1 MCGLVGIYSSNM
13 VMKHKDVLSSML
25 YLDTWRGSDSTG
37 VAALRQNAD
46 THILK
51 STVPGYE
58 FIQGPRLDAHLKL
71 NDFLWIG
78 HNRHG
83 TMGRNVKTNSHP
95 FEILDE
101 DGACLLVGAHN
112 GTLKN
117 KHVLDDHVTFG
128 TDSEALFSQI
138 ANHTLQKAIPMIEG
152 AWALTYYDHVDEE
165 LVMIRNDE
173 RPLCYAW
180 EEGKKTLYWASEAW
194 MLRIATSRHG
204 IKLEEDTVYSLPVN
218 QVFTFPV
225 PLKMNEEIV
234 LERKGALLGKQ
245 PAFFHQNG
253 GKGGG
258 TVIRT
263 TRQEALDKLE
273 QTRLENLR
281 RAQQAAQQIS
291 NTAFGTHSS
300 KDGEKQ
306 TSKSD
311 STLKLLPKPEEQGN
325 VVPITGRLYKG
336 YAGVKLSLKE
346 LTKQLDDGCSWCE
359 LEAIEPEDAFAWL
372 APEKPVCN
380 KCLKGVPEMG
390 AQEFKEITRH

>member
-13 VMKHKDVLSSML
+13 LMKHKDVLSSLL
-25 YLDTWRGSDSTG
+25 YLDTWRGRDSTG

-46 THILK
+46 THTIK

-58 FIQGPRLDAHLKL
+58 FIEGPRLGEHLKL

-83 TMGRNVKTNSHP
+83 TMGRNTKANAHP

-101 DGACLLVGAHN
+101 DGTCLLVGAHN

-117 KHVLDDHVTFG
+117 KHVLDDHVEFG
-128 TDSEALFSQI
+128 TDSEALFSHI
-138 ANHTLQKAIPMIEG
+138 ANNTIQKAIPLIEG
-152 AWALTYYDHVDEE
+152 AWALTYYDHMDEE

-180 EEGKKTLYWASEAW
+180 EEGKKTLIWASEAW

-204 IKLEEDTVYSLPVN
+204 VKLEEDTVYSLPVN
-218 QVFTFPV
+218 QLFTFPV
-225 PLKMNEEIV
+225 PLKMNEEIT

-245 PAFFHQNG
+245 PAFFPLNG
-253 GKGGG
+253 GRVVG
-258 TVIRT
+258 TVTRT

-291 NTAFGTHSS
+291 NSAFGTASS

-306 TSKSD
+306 TVKSD
-311 STLKLLPKPEEQGN
+311 STSKLLPKPEEGN
-325 VVPITGRLYKG
+325 VVSITGRLYKG

-346 LTKQLDDGCSWCE
+346 LTQQLDDGCSWCE
-359 LEAIEPEDAFAWL
+359 LEVIEPNDAHAWL
-372 APEKPVCN
+372 APAKPVCH
-380 KCLKGVPEMG
+380 KCLKGVPEMD
-390 AQEFKEITRH
+390 AKEFKEVTRH